1 MEIVTLILSILVAA
15 GFITCI
21 CLRISKK
28 HRDVAYVVELI
39 SLVLLVVIGII
50 PVANGI
56 VIMPQVGLTYSYLSL
71 IVHYSF
77 IESSLEQNKLKN
89 N

>member
-56 VIMPQVGLTYSYLSL
+56 VINNASSWANLFLLVSYCALL
-71 IVHYSF
+71 IYRVF
-77 IESSLEQNKLKN
+77 FREK
-89 N
+89 

>member
-28 HRDVAYVVELI
+28 QRDVAYVVELI

-56 VIMPQVGLTYSYLSL
+56 VINNASSWANLFLLVSYFALL
-71 IVHYSF
+71 IYRVF
-77 IESSLEQNKLKN
+77 FRAK
-89 N
+89 

>member
-50 PVANGI
+50 PVAN
-56 VIMPQVGLTYSYLSL
+56 VINNASSWANLFLLVSYCALL
-71 IVHYSF
+71 IYRVF
-77 IESSLEQNKLKN
+77 FRAK
-89 N
+89 

>member
-56 VIMPQVGLTYSYLSL
+56 VINNASSWANLFLLISYCTLL
-71 IVHYSF
+71 IYRVF
-77 IESSLEQNKLKN
+77 FRAK
-89 N
+89 

>member
-28 HRDVAYVVELI
+28 QRDVAYVVELI

-56 VIMPQVGLTYSYLSL
+56 VINNASSWANLFLLDSYCALL
-71 IVHYSF
+71 IYRVF
-77 IESSLEQNKLKN
+77 FRAK
-89 N
+89 